1 MNKSSTK
8 IRQADWRGLLIFDV
22 IGNRFHLTTRELWRA
37 LMHRYLI
44 LFVILTTTALV
55 LWDTH
60 GFRDILSISETII
73 VWSVCVISLIGFYAF
88 ITSIMIETAKRF
100 TRVFVYFP
108 LIGFFCMTIN
118 TFLTDYNVSLIS
130 GQTFSIDR
138 VYSHLPFN
146 LSIGLVFETIFV
158 VFVFPIMRSNSEYLK
173 PIENTTI
180 TMTIAGQKFNTNE
193 ILSIES
199 QDHYVE
205 ISTTSSKSLLR
216 ARIADIATM
225 LSHIDG
231 IMPHRS
237 YWVSRNAIKG
247 MSSSSNKK
255 TLILTSGEQIPIARG
270 RVAKV
275 QDWLENEKL

>member
-1 MNKSSTK
+1 MNKSSTN
-8 IRQADWRGLLIFDV
+8 IRQADWRGLLIIDV

-37 LMHRYLI
+37 LMHRYLP
-44 LFVILTTTALV
+44 LFVILTTSALV

-73 VWSVCVISLIGFYAF
+73 VWSVCVISVIGLYAF

-108 LIGFFCMTIN
+108 LIGLFCMTIN
-118 TFLTDYNVSLIS
+118 TFLINYNVSLIS
-130 GQTFSIDR
+130 EQEFSMDR

-158 VFVFPIMRSNSEYLK
+158 VFVFPIMRSNSDYLK

-180 TMTIAGQKFNTNE
+180 TITIAGQKFNVDE

-205 ISTTSSKSLLR
+205 ISTTSSKNLLR

-225 LSHIDG
+225 LSHVDG

-237 YWVSRNAIKG
+237 YWVSRSAIKG
-247 MSSSSNKK
+247 MSGSSNKK

-270 RVAKV
+270 RVAVV